1 LNRLCNSAGAISAV
15 PEAVILKPVAGE
27 LFALDASDDGDV

>member
-1 LNRLCNSAGAISAV
+1 VTSAV
-15 PEAVILKPVAGE
+15 LEAVIVIPVAGE